1 MIIKFHVDIP
11 FWQRLKILWYGR
23 VFVMANYKGQNEKLH
38 VEIGAINPNDMIQDD
53 ENDSN

>member
-23 VFVMANYKGQNEKLH
+23 VFVMANYKGQNKKLH
-38 VEIGAINPNDMIQDD
+38 VELGAINPNDMIQGD
-53 ENDSN
+53 ENDNH